1 MIFTI
6 ARQNLFHDTVRFL
19 VTVTGVTFAVVLI
32 TVQAGLFIGFTDTIS
47 GVIDHSEADIWVS
60 SKGVKNFDIAMPLNE
75 RHLYQVRS
83 ISGVLKAGKQLIQFA
98 TWKKPDGGQESVELV
113 GFDENPG
120 LGGGW
125 NIVEGKEESLD
136 FEDAVIMDQLY
147 KQKLGVE
154 KLGQRVEINGKRA
167 RVVAF
172 TSGIR
177 SFTTSPYVFA
187 RFKTARKMS
196 TYAPNEVT
204 YILAKARP
212 GVRPEELKK
221 KIQAT
226 INNIDV
232 FTTEE
237 FSSKTRR
244 YWMLSTGAGAAL
256 LIAAFLGLIVGMVVV
271 AQTLYATTMDHISE
285 FATLKAMGAENSYI
299 FRILIIQ
306 AVLSA
311 GIGYVVGMII
321 SIIIVQAA
329 KNSEAAILLPA
340 GLVIVMFFIT
350 QTMCIAGS
358 FISIN
363 KVIWL
368 DPGLVFKGR

>member
-6 ARQNLFHDTVRFL
+6 ARQNLFYDKVRFM

-32 TVQAGLFIGFTDTIS
+32 TIQAGLFIGFTDTIS
-47 GVIDHSEADIWVS
+47 GVIDHSGADVWIS
-60 SKGVKNFDIAMPLNE
+60 SRGVKNFDIAMPMNE
-75 RHLYQVRS
+75 RRLYQVKS
-83 ISGVLKAGKQLIQFA
+83 VSGVLSAGKYLVQFA
-98 TWKKPDGGQESVELV
+98 NWKKPDGGQESVELV
-113 GFDENPG
+113 GFDTPPG
-120 LGGGW
+120 LGKQW
-125 NIVEGKEESLD
+125 NIVEGKEDYLD
-136 FEDAVIMDQLY
+136 FEDAIIMDQLY
-147 KQKLGVE
+147 KDKLGIE
-154 KLGQRVEINGKRA
+154 KLGQKIEINGKRA

-187 RFKTARKMS
+187 RFKTARKIS
-196 TYAPNEVT
+196 TYAPNDVT
-204 YILAKARP
+204 YILAKATP
-212 GVRPEELKK
+212 GLTPEELKNRIMEK
-221 KIQAT
+221 VK
-226 INNIDV
+226 NVDV

-285 FATLKAMGAENSYI
+285 FATLKAMGAENQYI

-311 GIGYVVGMII
+311 AIGYVIGMVI
-321 SIIIVQAA
+321 SLIIVEMG
-329 KNSEAAILLPA
+329 KSSEAAILLPG
-340 GLVIVMFFIT
+340 GLVALMFFLT
-350 QTMCIAGS
+350 QVMCIAGS

-363 KVIWL
+363 KVTRL